1 MTTKTHRTQNG
12 MTRRAIL
19 GSAIS
24 GLAALSASGAGAGP
38 IDDIIGYPSR
48 GKWDDEFDSGASRAN
63 EDVASANPTFNAGS
77 VSNIEGLIAQYE
89 HIVASGGWNQV
100 GYSGHRPLKMGL
112 RDPSVSALRRHL
124 IISGDLPRNAGVSD
138 SFDSYVDTAVRR
150 FQLRHGIVAD
160 GVVGPYTL
168 DTLNIGADVRLE
180 QLRVN
185 RDRLAAIPY
194 DLGRRYVMVNIPAAS
209 IEAVEN
215 GVVDQR
221 HTAIVGRIDRATP
234 ILTSKIFEVILN
246 PYWTAP
252 RSIILKDIMPLM
264 RKDPTYLERSH
275 IRLLDANGN
284 EVSANDVDWNAE
296 KAPNLL
302 FRQDPG
308 AINAMASAKINFHNE
323 HAVYMH
329 DTPQKQL
336 FDRQKRFESSGCVRV
351 QNIRD
356 FAAWLLRET
365 PGWDRRAIEATIS
378 SGMNTPVEL
387 AMEVPVYFEYVTA
400 WSARDGVAQFRDDIY
415 QMDGRN
421 ELGSQAAVD
430 TDGIEDDMLPL

>member
-1 MTTKTHRTQNG
+1 MTTKTHRKQHG

-24 GLAALSASGAGAGP
+24 GLAAFSASGAGAGP

-63 EDVASANPTFNAGS
+63 EDVASANPTFNSGS

-100 GYSGHRPLKMGL
+100 GYSGRRPFKIGL

-215 GVVDQR
+215 GLVDQR

-234 ILTSKIFEVILN
+234 ILSSKIFEVILN

-284 EVSANDVDWNAE
+284 EVSASDVDWNAE